1 MLEVRPDSGDRDG
14 RDGSEGFEKLVR
26 TIFPC
31 VLERHIRAFKYWV
44 TKEKDGGKL
53 QGQGEE
59 LLDMRQK

>member
-1 MLEVRPDSGDRDG
+1 MLEVRHDGGDRNG
-14 RDGSEGFEKLVR
+14 RDGSEGYEKLMR

-31 VLERHIRAFKYWV
+31 VLERPIRASEYWV